1 MSLANKK
8 CVKELDRAVL
18 PYLSLVYFVTKVEY
32 KKDLEN
38 NRGYS
43 MNYCDTP
50 QFKNVS
56 KISKFTSDVSFQY
69 LMCGLLN
76 LVAAGITNHLC
87 VCVCVFQISMFWE
100 FDYD

>member
-1 MSLANKK
+1 MLGFY
-8 CVKELDRAVL
+8 CIYPLCI
-18 PYLSLVYFVTKVEY
+18 FVTKVEY

-69 LMCGLLN
+69 LMLSWQITGAHLYKIMKRSIAIYGRE
-76 LVAAGITNHLC
+76 VAHL
-87 VCVCVFQISMFWE
+87 
-100 FDYD
+100 DK